1 MTTTLERLCGALVA
15 AAFLL
20 LTAPVSG
27 ADDDALQ
34 PDAGVEKA
42 RTLLGAGRYDEA
54 LDILLPLAQSYP
66 EDTNIQFQL
75 ALAAMEASGR
85 PNADEA
91 EREALLDAAIAT
103 LRRILVDQPGLVR
116 VRLELA
122 RAFFLKGDDDL
133 ARRHFEQVLAGDLPD
148 AVVANVRRFLVRI
161 RARRRWSMYAG
172 AALLPDSNIG
182 ASSDEEIIYI
192 YDLPFRRDAD
202 ELTTSGV
209 GLSMW
214 TGGEYQRPLGERLRL
229 RAGVSASR
237 QEHSGSAFDV
247 TNLSGHVGPRW
258 LVDGNTEAS
267 LLASAVRRWSG
278 GRTDYD
284 DVGARLEAKRRL
296 TPLLTVN
303 ARSSWHR
310 RDYERRDHLD
320 GHVADLSLTGSLV
333 VTPVVRTDLST
344 GYSRERPESVRWRN
358 TSHRIRAGVTV
369 VLPLGFNVGGSVQLR
384 RTAYQGNWFPFT
396 RDGSPRED
404 STRTLSVSLLNRTFT
419 MYGFSPQLVVTH
431 EARDSTAQ
439 LHGFDRTSG
448 EVRLVRQF

>member
-1 MTTTLERLCGALVA
+1 MTRTSSFSSPSPPSRSPGAA
-15 AAFLL
+15 
-20 LTAPVSG
+20 
-27 ADDDALQ
+27 
-34 PDAGVEKA
+34 
-42 RTLLGAGRYDEA
+42 
-54 LDILLPLAQSYP
+54 
-66 EDTNIQFQL
+66 
-75 ALAAMEASGR
+75 
-85 PNADEA
+85 NADEA

-103 LRRILVDQPGLVR
+103 LRGILVDQPGLVR

-161 RARRRWSMYAG
+161 GARRRWSMYAG

-192 YDLPFRRDAD
+192 YDLPFRRNAD

-214 TGGEYQRPLGERLRL
+214 TGGEYQRPLGDRLRL

-284 DVGARLEAKRRL
+284 DVGARLEAQRRL

-404 STRTLSVSLLNRTFT
+404 STRTLSVSLLNRSFT

-439 LHGFDRTSG
+439 LYGFDRTSG